1 MVIAVDFSGLHAW
14 AQGAAVLLL
23 LELCLLL
30 LIVTALVGVLAVGA
44 WWLRANVMPVLGE
57 YAPKARQA
65 LDVANQG
72 TQQVVRGVAVVY
84 ALRRAVETGVDIMLH
99 GKEGA
104 SRAGVT
110 PAGQVAQRAVADTTA
125 AMAGA
130 QPSSPV
136 FRAPAGLVPPATI
149 DERRVVPPSDVPP
162 REEERR
168 EPRGPTRGPTNLTA
182 HAG

>member
-14 AQGAAVLLL
+14 AQGLAVLLL

-30 LIVTALVGVLAVGA
+30 LIVTALVGVLAFGA
-44 WWLRANVMPVLGE
+44 WWLRANVVPLLGE

-99 GKEGA
+99 GKEGM
-104 SRAGVT
+104 SRGGVS

-136 FRAPAGLVPPATI
+136 FRAPPGLVPPANI
-149 DERRVVPPSDVPP
+149 EERRPLLSS
-162 REEERR
+162 EEERR